1 MATNN
6 FERQTF
12 GRAGCVYIGGSGSSL
27 TTPMGKYVAVTFV
40 QDSVLSSSTIMS
52 VFDATSGTLF
62 TDTFEAGIT
71 IYGSFDRVTLTSGSA
86 LVYAEAE

>member
-1 MATNN
+1 
-6 FERQTF
+6 
-12 GRAGCVYIGGSGSSL
+12 
-27 TTPMGKYVAVTFV
+27 
-40 QDSVLSSSTIMS
+40 MS
-52 VFDATSGTLF
+52 VFDATSGSLF